1 MTWLYALIWIPL
13 VVCFGL
19 GVLLAT
25 AWWLWRRRAVNA
37 EYEKRRLAA
46 EAESD
51 RLRLRVSS
59 LKRSEARA
67 DDLQLELE
75 KARIQSARVPKLEGE
90 LKELRVQLG
99 LVTELENQIINL
111 RTRADQADRLERKVA
126 DLEAQLAAIAP
137 APEPTPEADAV
148 SASESA
154 VAPAPDSGR
163 AAAPDPDPTADV
175 DVASA
180 SESAVAP
187 ASGTESAPEPHA
199 EPTPDTD
206 AAPAP
211 DPDPVIDLTDAE
223 NRGPDGRTID
233 LVEVNHRDDLQVI
246 KGIGPSLEA
255 KLHGMGI
262 TTWEQLAALTDE
274 DVAAVGAGIAIFPG
288 RIKRDQWV
296 EQAAALVSGH
306 PLTEPYNRP
315 TNRAR

>member
-1 MTWLYALIWIPL
+1 
-13 VVCFGL
+13 
-19 GVLLAT
+19 
-25 AWWLWRRRAVNA
+25 
-37 EYEKRRLAA
+37 
-46 EAESD
+46 
-51 RLRLRVSS
+51 
-59 LKRSEARA
+59 
-67 DDLQLELE
+67 
-75 KARIQSARVPKLEGE
+75 
-90 LKELRVQLG
+90 ELRVQLG

-137 APEPTPEADAV
+137 APEPTPI
-148 SASESA
+148 
-154 VAPAPDSGR
+154 AP
-163 AAAPDPDPTADV
+163 
-175 DVASA
+175 
-180 SESAVAP
+180 
-187 ASGTESAPEPHA
+187 APEPHA